1 VFIDVMKKI
10 HVTLAI
16 LHFRIWKSLFGF
28 QNANR
33 LLFSIDKQAV
43 IPILRNNGA
52 SVGEHCDI
60 ESPLVIH
67 NCDNYRNL
75 VVGSD
80 CHIGKNV
87 LLDLR
92 HRVILEASCTISMGT
107 TIVTHMDVGKSD
119 LQMLGFRKKQG
130 GVLLE
135 KGCYIGANA
144 TILHGVTIGSRAIV
158 GAGSVVT
165 KSVSPFTMVGGVPA
179 RYIRKIPH

>member
-1 VFIDVMKKI
+1 MKRI
-10 HVTLAI
+10 HVI
-16 LHFRIWKSLFGF
+16 MSIYHFQIWRSLFGF

-33 LLFSIDKQAV
+33 LLISINKQAV

-52 SVGEHCDI
+52 SIDANCDI
-60 ESPLVIH
+60 ESPLIIH

-75 VVGSD
+75 VVGPD

-87 LLDLR
+87 FLDLK

-107 TIVTHMDVGKSD
+107 TIVTHIDVGKSD
-119 LQMLGFRKKQG
+119 LQVLGFRKKGG
-130 GVLLE
+130 GVLFK
-135 KGCYIGANA
+135 KGCYIGANV

-165 KSVSPFTMVGGVPA
+165 RSVSPLTVVGGVPA
-179 RYIRKIPH
+179 QYIRKIRR